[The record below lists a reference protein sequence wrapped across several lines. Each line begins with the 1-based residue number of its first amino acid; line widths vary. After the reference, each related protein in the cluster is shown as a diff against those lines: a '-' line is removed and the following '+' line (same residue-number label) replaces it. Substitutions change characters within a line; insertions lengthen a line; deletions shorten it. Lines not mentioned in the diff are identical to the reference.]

1 MFLITNIRC
10 PVLYYHQNNEWW
22 GSSAKPTTAC
32 EQTCRISPTM
42 MCFVCAG
49 RQCPRLAGV
58 SSCFFL
64 FLNSFR
70 FSFILR
76 ICSSLCFYLHSQL
89 VLTVGRRDTAVHSQ
103 LRKTKA
109 FETPRYVRIDSELLL
124 FRGCVLRTNIFSHFP
139 SNSSIPCC
147 KLYNVS
153 QYIW

>member
-1 MFLITNIRC
+1 MVGVIRQAHDGVRAD
-10 PVLYYHQNNEWW
+10 VLYLPNDD
-22 GSSAKPTTAC
+22 
-32 EQTCRISPTM
+32 
-42 MCFVCAG
+42 VL
-49 RQCPRLAGV
+49 RLRRPPV
-58 SSCFFL
+58 SSPCWCVFLFFL
-64 FLNSFR
+64 CFR
-70 FSFILR
+70 IRFAFPFILC
-76 ICSSLCFYLHSQL
+76 IFSSLCFYLHSQL

-124 FRGCVLRTNIFSHFP
+124 FRGRVLRTNIFSHFP